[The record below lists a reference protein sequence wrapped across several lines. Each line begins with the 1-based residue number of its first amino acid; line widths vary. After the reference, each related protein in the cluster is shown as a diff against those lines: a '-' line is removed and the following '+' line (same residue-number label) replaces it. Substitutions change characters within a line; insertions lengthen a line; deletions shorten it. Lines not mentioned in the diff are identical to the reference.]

1 MPADSTLPDIM
12 DEARNLSFPQ
22 GESTFGSWRDME
34 HSLANFKGEEIDKLT
49 TPEGD
54 KIEFSLQ
61 SYFDLHKL
69 TRVRLYL
76 KTERKAP
83 TTSKKRKQE
92 SDTASR
98 TMLREAQDKGF
109 AESLLADRAQKEKKE
124 ERLMEELSKA
134 KEVEEIH
141 AAGLRIVLDEP
152 KEGEPQVVVRVR
164 HVDLGLIQ
172 RTFKPYQAMA
182 AVYDWVGSL
191 QLIPVYFSLC
201 MAPGNVLDPSLPVE
215 DAEGIVLFMFRI
227 LMHVLHFFAFL
238 FVVNHPSLLVNARK
252 GPKRRTMIIL
262 KSQIMESVMVDRVTN
277 IHATSR
283 PPSVKCVKPGVWF
296 PEMRPGRFKNLLQ
309 R

>member
-1 MPADSTLPDIM
+1 MTKI
-12 DEARNLSFPQ
+12 
-22 GESTFGSWRDME
+22 
-34 HSLANFKGEEIDKLT
+34 T
-49 TPEGD
+49 TPDGD

-83 TTSKKRKQE
+83 TASKKRKQE

-98 TMLREAQDKGF
+98 TMLREAQDEEF
-109 AESLLADRAQKEKKE
+109 AESLLADRAKKEKKE
-124 ERLMEELSKA
+124 ERLMEEVSKA
-134 KEVEEIH
+134 KEVEEIY
-141 AAGLRIVLDEP
+141 AARLRRVLDEP

-215 DAEGIVLFMFRI
+215 DAEGVVLFME
-227 LMHVLHFFAFL
+227 
-238 FVVNHPSLLVNARK
+238 
-252 GPKRRTMIIL
+252 RREDPVPLAGDDAEISFIGF
-262 KSQIMESVMVDRVTN
+262 SQRGMPEHDSPYLGIDITQ
-277 IHATSR
+277 IGTT
-283 PPSVKCVKPGVWF
+283 PSVNIF
-296 PEMRPGRFKNLLQ
+296 SSEMDSEEEGSST
-309 R
+309 